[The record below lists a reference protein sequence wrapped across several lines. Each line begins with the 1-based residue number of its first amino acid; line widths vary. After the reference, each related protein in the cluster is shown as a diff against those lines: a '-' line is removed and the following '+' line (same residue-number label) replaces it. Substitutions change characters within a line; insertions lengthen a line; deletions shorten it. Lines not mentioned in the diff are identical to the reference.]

1 MRRFTSP
8 HPAAGLL
15 VSSLAL
21 ALSACGGTSVN
32 HVAGESG
39 GTAGTSG
46 GTGHGGTGATNSGSG
61 GSQAGT
67 GGTTGGAGS
76 MPGAGGTTGGTGAS
90 PGAGGTTG
98 GSGATPG
105 AGGTTAGTGGFAGGT
120 GGTGAL
126 TCDFVR
132 QQTQDELTHIQ
143 ACNTDADC
151 GQVLHGTSCG
161 CTRDLVARLDA
172 NADAFHAWNE
182 MTIDGEP
189 CNAFAST
196 CDCPNADGFVCA
208 KGRCAWNYV
217 NIEPPPLCS
226 SAALGSMCIVGTA
239 IDSGDVLVAGAPL
252 TLMFRPSGCYSSSC
266 TKVLTSSCD
275 VKPDGNDFYVAA
287 DLCLA
292 QVSDPNVGCTDDCG
306 GGGLLTC
313 NSGYLLTE
321 GTHTVHYAGGDVP
334 LDLTFTV
341 PSIVIGDTQCVKSD
355 ALR

>member
-1 MRRFTSP
+1 MHRFTWP
-8 HPAAGLL
+8 RPAGALL
-15 VSSLAL
+15 VSSFAL

-32 HVAGESG
+32 HVGGESG
-39 GTAGTSG
+39 GTAGTTG
-46 GTGHGGTGATNSGSG
+46 GTGHGGTGAATSGSG
-61 GSQAGT
+61 GSQVGT

-76 MPGAGGTTGGTGAS
+76 MPG
-90 PGAGGTTG
+90 
-98 GSGATPG
+98 
-105 AGGTTAGTGGFAGGT
+105 AGGT

-132 QQTQDELTHIQ
+132 QQTQDELARIQ
-143 ACNTDADC
+143 ACNTDAEC
-151 GQVLHGTSCG
+151 GQILHGTSCG

-172 NADAFHAWNE
+172 DADAFRAWNE
-182 MTIDGEP
+182 LTIDGER
-189 CNAFAST
+189 CNAFIST

-217 NIEPPPLCS
+217 NVEPPPLCS

-266 TKVLTSSCD
+266 TKVISSSCD
-275 VKPDGNDFYVAA
+275 VKPDGDDFYVAA

-292 QVSDPNVGCTDDCG
+292 QASGPDVACTDDCG

-313 NSGYLLTE
+313 NSGYVLTE
-321 GTHTVHYAGGDVP
+321 GTHTVHYAGGAVP
-334 LDLTFTV
+334 LELTFTV
-341 PSIVIGDTQCVKSD
+341 PSIVLGDTQCATLD
-355 ALR
+355 PLR